1 MSHVR
6 STAICFAVL
15 CLFAPAMHAGII
27 EFAATGVTQ
36 DGSTLSG
43 DIFIDT
49 TAGSVS
55 SLSLTMSGGPLSFTV
70 NTFDNF
76 SSGQASGYYVMQ
88 ADNGTTFPFIAL
100 DIPIDTLVGYTGGS
114 FCTAGSKCSNGIS
127 FSEESSTS
135 NATTTGFVSGSL
147 TPVPEPAS
155 LALVASALLGLAAW
169 RRRRSAR

>member
-6 STAICFAVL
+6 STAISFAVL
-15 CLFAPAMHAGII
+15 CLFAPAMHAGIV
-27 EFAATGVTQ
+27 EFSAAGVTQ

-55 SLSLTMSGGPLSFTV
+55 SLSLTMSGPLSFTV

-76 SSGQASGYYVMQ
+76 GSGQAPGYYVIS
-88 ADNGTTFPFIAL
+88 ADNGTTFPFIDL
-100 DIPIDTLVGYTGGS
+100 DIPTATLVGYTGGS
-114 FCTAGSKCSNGIS
+114 FCTVGSKCPNGIT
-127 FSEESSTS
+127 FSEASTS
-135 NATTTGFVSGSL
+135 NATTSGFVSGSL
-147 TPVPEPAS
+147 APVPEPAS
-155 LALVASALLGLAAW
+155 LALVGSAMLGLAAW